1 MSKAPQT
8 FLIGS
13 VVAIGNPTNSDEH
26 LGIVVNMKK
35 GSRWFANDP
44 VSDFTP
50 TGHDLSKFI
59 LVRWLIPTVAQY
71 ALRKTPSPQAEPEP
85 IDTVRWSYVER
96 TLVTRIM
103 CPPEASAIKSF
114 QGCMRFCALYVSS
127 EQLDLMASN
136 LSYLAHFASRKKP
149 SRGKKVERSPFDI
162 YMTMLSDVLVG
173 FGDPA

>member
-1 MSKAPQT
+1 MPKAPQT

-13 VVAIGNPTNSDEH
+13 VVAIENPTNSDEN

-35 GSRWFANDP
+35 GSRWFASDP

-50 TGHDLSKFI
+50 TGHDLSRFI

-96 TLVTRIM
+96 TLVRNI

-136 LSYLAHFASRKKP
+136 LSCLAHFASRKKP
-149 SRGKKVERSPFDI
+149 SRGKKAERNPFDT
-162 YMTMLSDVLVG
+162 YMAMLSDVLVG